1 MFQERETREKEP
13 EPKTAWLFPGQGT
26 QFVGMGKKLLEK
38 DPSVREIYEQ
48 ADKIL
53 GYPLSLISFEGPA
66 DLLNQ
71 TRYTQ
76 PATFIYSYVNMWT
89 AQKDAHY
96 NDFTHP
102 PVFVA
107 GHSFG
112 EYNALVAA
120 GALSFEDGLRLVA
133 IRADLTQQGSEI
145 TPGGMIVV
153 RSSEENEV
161 LREALGKYGLD
172 LCVINAD
179 DQVVIGGP
187 KEALHEAGLF
197 LKDQGLKTTLLNI
210 SGAFHTHLMAPAAEE
225 LEKILKTVEIR
236 NAHIPIIANTTAR
249 PIRTPQEIRKELV
262 NQLTRPVRWKE
273 TIQYLKDQGVIKTLE
288 IGEKGILSNLN
299 TKLLGGAAVLALAG
313 LATVVVWRHQNPEK
327 GLK

>member
-1 MFQERETREKEP
+1 MRQKEEIHEKEP

-26 QFVGMGKKLLEK
+26 QFVGMGKSLYEK

-66 DLLNQ
+66 DLLSQ
-71 TRYTQ
+71 TRHTQ
-76 PATFIYSYVNMWT
+76 PATFIYSYINMWA
-89 AQKDAHY
+89 AQEDAH
-96 NDFTHP
+96 NDFCRQ

-120 GALSFEDGLRLVA
+120 GALSFADGLRVVA
-133 IRADLTQQGSEI
+133 IRADLTQQASEI
-145 TPGGMIVV
+145 TPGGMMVV
-153 RSSEENEV
+153 RSNEEGEV
-161 LREALGKYGLD
+161 LREALEKYGLD

-197 LKDQGLKTTLLNI
+197 LKDKGLKTTLLNI
-210 SGAFHTHLMAPAAEE
+210 SGAFHTRLMAPAAEK
-225 LEKILKTVEIR
+225 LEKILETVEIR

-249 PIRTPQEIRKELV
+249 PIRTPQEIRKELIE
-262 NQLTRPVRWKE
+262 QLTKPVYWRQ
-273 TIQYLKDQGVIKTLE
+273 TIEYLKEQGITKTLE
-288 IGEKGILSNLN
+288 VGEKGVLTNIN
-299 TKLLGGAAVLALAG
+299 KKVLGGAAVLALAG
-313 LATVVVWRHQNPEK
+313 LAAAVVWRHQNPEK